1 MPGEDKQAEKEAKA
15 AAKEEKKK
23 KKAEA
28 QGAEG
33 AGDDDEGG
41 IGTKIAVFLASVVI
55 IALWLGIFV
64 LIVKWDVGGFGSTVM
79 YPVFKNVPY
88 LNMILPEVRETDED
102 PDHSFATIDDAV
114 EYIKMLERE
123 LAGEQEKV
131 SSKNK
136 RIEELK
142 TKIEKLKSYETK
154 IKEFDDL
161 KKKFDEEVVF
171 SDEAPD
177 ISYYQ
182 EYYAQISPE
191 NAERIYKQ
199 VLEQQQYNSE
209 LDNYVKTY
217 SNMKAKN
224 AAKIFDTMTDNLTL
238 VAEILEK
245 MDAES
250 RGEILGNM
258 DADIAARVTEILYPG
273 KKKK

>member
-1 MPGEDKQAEKEAKA
+1 MPGDDKQAEKEAKA
-15 AAKEEKKK
+15 AAKEEKKR
-23 KKAEA
+23 KKAEK
-28 QGAEG
+28 QGEENAS
-33 AGDDDEGG
+33 DDDEGG
-41 IGTKIAVFLASVVI
+41 VGTKIAVFLASVVI

-88 LNMILPEVRETDED
+88 LNMILPEVKEVDED
-102 PDHSFATIDDAV
+102 PDHHFTTIDEAV
-114 EYIKMLERE
+114 DYIKMLERE
-123 LAGEQEKV
+123 LAAEQDKV

-136 RIEELK
+136 RIDELK
-142 TKIEKLKSYETK
+142 AKIEKLKSYEEK
-154 IKEFDDL
+154 IKEFDAL

-177 ISYYQ
+177 ISNYQ

-224 AAKIFDTMTDNLTL
+224 AAKIFNTMTDNLTL

-273 KKKK
+273 KKK

>member
-1 MPGEDKQAEKEAKA
+1 MPGDDKQAEKDAKA

-23 KKAEA
+23 KKAEK
-28 QGAEG
+28 QGGEG
-33 AGDDDEGG
+33 AAGDDDEGG

-88 LNMILPEVRETDED
+88 INLILPEVKEVEED

-131 SSKNK
+131 ASKNK

-142 TKIEKLKSYETK
+142 SKIEKLKSYETK
-154 IKEFDDL
+154 IKEFDAL

-177 ISYYQ
+177 ISKYQ

-199 VLEQQQYNSE
+199 VLEQQQYNEE

-224 AAKIFDTMTDNLTL
+224 AAKIFDTMTDNLKL

-250 RGEILGNM
+250 RGEILGAM

-273 KKKK
+273 KK

>member
-23 KKAEA
+23 RKAEA

-88 LNMILPEVRETDED
+88 LNMILPEVKETEED

-131 SSKNK
+131 ASKNK

-171 SDEAPD
+171 SEEAPD

-273 KKKK
+273 KTKK

>member
-1 MPGEDKQAEKEAKA
+1 MPGDDKQAEKEAKA

-28 QGAEG
+28 QGAE
-33 AGDDDEGG
+33 AASDEDEGG
-41 IGTKIAVFLASVVI
+41 IGTKIAVFLASLVI

-88 LNMILPEVRETDED
+88 LNMILPEVKETDED
-102 PDHSFATIDDAV
+102 PDHSFATINDAV

-131 SSKNK
+131 ASKNK

-142 TKIEKLKSYETK
+142 SKIEKLKSYETK

-238 VAEILEK
+238 VADILEK

-258 DADIAARVTEILYPG
+258 DAEIAARVTEILYPG
-273 KKKK
+273 KNKK

>member
-88 LNMILPEVRETDED
+88 LNMILPEVKETDED

>member
-1 MPGEDKQAEKEAKA
+1 MPGEDKQAEKDAKA

-23 KKAEA
+23 KKAEK
-28 QGAEG
+28 QGADN
-33 AGDDDEGG
+33 AADDDEGG
-41 IGTKIAVFLASVVI
+41 IGTKIAVFLASIVI

-88 LNMILPEVRETDED
+88 INLILPEVKEVEED

-114 EYIKMLERE
+114 EYIKLLERE

-131 SSKNK
+131 SAKNK
-136 RIEELK
+136 RIDELK
-142 TKIEKLKSYETK
+142 AKIEKLKSYEEK
-154 IKEFDDL
+154 IKEFDSL
-161 KKKFDEEVVF
+161 KKKFDQEVVF

-182 EYYAQISPE
+182 EYHPQISPE
-191 NAERIYKQ
+191 NAEQIYKQ
-199 VLEQQQYNSE
+199 VLEQQQYNEE

-224 AAKIFDTMTDNLTL
+224 AAKIFDTMTDNLKL

-258 DADIAARVTEILYPG
+258 DAEIAAKVTEILYPG
-273 KKKK
+273 KKKQ

>member
-1 MPGEDKQAEKEAKA
+1 MPGEDKQAEKDAKA

-23 KKAEA
+23 KKAEK
-28 QGAEG
+28 QGGEG
-33 AGDDDEGG
+33 AAGDDDEGG

-88 LNMILPEVRETDED
+88 INLILPEVKEVEED

-131 SSKNK
+131 ASKNK

-142 TKIEKLKSYETK
+142 SKIEKLKSYETK
-154 IKEFDDL
+154 IKEFDAL

-177 ISYYQ
+177 ISKYQ

-199 VLEQQQYNSE
+199 VLEQQQYNEE

-224 AAKIFDTMTDNLTL
+224 AAKIFDTMTDNLKL

-250 RGEILGNM
+250 RGEILGAM

-273 KKKK
+273 KK

>member
-1 MPGEDKQAEKEAKA
+1 MPGDDKQAEKEAKA

-28 QGAEG
+28 QGAE
-33 AGDDDEGG
+33 AASDEDEGG
-41 IGTKIAVFLASVVI
+41 IGTKIAVFLASLVI

-88 LNMILPEVRETDED
+88 LNMILPEVKETDED

-131 SSKNK
+131 ASKNK

-142 TKIEKLKSYETK
+142 SKIEKLKSYETK

-258 DADIAARVTEILYPG
+258 DAEIAARVTEILYPDKN
-273 KKKK
+273 KK

>member
-1 MPGEDKQAEKEAKA
+1 MPGEDKQAEKDAKA

-23 KKAEA
+23 KKAEK
-28 QGAEG
+28 QGADN
-33 AGDDDEGG
+33 AADDDEGG
-41 IGTKIAVFLASVVI
+41 IGTKIAVFLASIVI

-88 LNMILPEVRETDED
+88 INLILPEVKEVEED

-114 EYIKMLERE
+114 EYIKLLERE

-131 SSKNK
+131 SAKNK
-136 RIEELK
+136 RIDELK
-142 TKIEKLKSYETK
+142 AKIEKLKSYEEK
-154 IKEFDDL
+154 IKEFDSL
-161 KKKFDEEVVF
+161 KKKFDQEVVF

-191 NAERIYKQ
+191 NAEQIYKQ
-199 VLEQQQYNSE
+199 VLEQQQYNEE

-224 AAKIFDTMTDNLTL
+224 AAKIFDTMTDNLKL

-258 DADIAARVTEILYPG
+258 DAEIAAKVTEILYPG
-273 KKKK
+273 KKKQ

>member
-1 MPGEDKQAEKEAKA
+1 MPGEDKQAEKDAKA

-23 KKAEA
+23 KKAEK
-28 QGAEG
+28 QGGEG
-33 AGDDDEGG
+33 AAGDDDEGG

-88 LNMILPEVRETDED
+88 INLILPEVKEVEED

-131 SSKNK
+131 ASKNK

-142 TKIEKLKSYETK
+142 SKIEKLKSYETK
-154 IKEFDDL
+154 IKEFDAL

-177 ISYYQ
+177 ISKYQ

-199 VLEQQQYNSE
+199 VLEQQQYNEE

-224 AAKIFDTMTDNLTL
+224 AAKIFDTMTDNLKL

-250 RGEILGNM
+250 RGEILGAM
-258 DADIAARVTEILYPG
+258 DADIAARVTEILYTG
-273 KKKK
+273 KK

>member
-1 MPGEDKQAEKEAKA
+1 MPGDDKQAEKEAKA

-28 QGAEG
+28 QGAE
-33 AGDDDEGG
+33 AASDEDEGG
-41 IGTKIAVFLASVVI
+41 IGTKIAVFLASIVI

-88 LNMILPEVRETDED
+88 LNMILPEVKETDED

-131 SSKNK
+131 ASKNK

-142 TKIEKLKSYETK
+142 SKIEKLKSYETK

-258 DADIAARVTEILYPG
+258 DAEIAARVTEILYPG
-273 KKKK
+273 KNKK